1 MDNERK
7 SARLVREALEKKC
20 AFLEPDP
27 YLAQRVL
34 RLASEKEEGKPW
46 RISRGLAALMALVL
60 LTVTAVTVS
69 LHHRIKLDEA
79 AVMAA
84 LENGPSD
91 QDALT
96 MPFSGIDVDPG
107 QAAKTSILSACGHA
121 DTSIEWVRRYTPIGT
136 RGHKLVDT
144 YYALCHDCGEVFWVQ
159 DATIF
164 RETHDATMA
173 VFSLGVPESDG
184 EPYTCKYCHAQW
196 YGEEP

>member
-1 MDNERK
+1 MDNDRK
-7 SARLVREALEKKC
+7 SAELLRDALEQKC

-34 RLASEKEEGKPW
+34 RLAEEKAPVQTR
-46 RISRGLAALMALVL
+46 RISRSLVVAAALVL
-60 LTVTAVTVS
+60 MTVTAVTVS
-69 LHHRIKLDEA
+69 LGHRIKLDGA

-84 LENGPSD
+84 LENGSSD

-107 QAAKTSILSACGHA
+107 QAPKTSVLSACGHA

-136 RGHKLVDT
+136 REHKLVDT

-184 EPYTCKYCHAQW
+184 EPYTCKYCHVQW

>member
-7 SARLVREALEKKC
+7 SARLVREALEEQC

-34 RLASEKEEGKPW
+34 RLASKQEEGKPW
-46 RISRGLAALMALVL
+46 QISRGLAAIMALVL
-60 LTVTAVTVS
+60 ITVTAVTVS
-69 LHHRIKLDEA
+69 LQHRIRLDGA

-84 LENGPSD
+84 MEDGPSD

-107 QAAKTSILSACGHA
+107 RAAKTSVLSACGHA
-121 DTSIEWVRRYTPIGT
+121 DTSVEWVRRYTPIGT
-136 RGHKLVDT
+136 GEHKLVDT
-144 YYALCHDCGEVFWVQ
+144 YYALCRDCGEVFWVQ
-159 DATIF
+159 DATLL

-173 VFSLGVPESDG
+173 VFSLGAPESDG
-184 EPYTCKYCHAQW
+184 DPYTCKYCHVQW